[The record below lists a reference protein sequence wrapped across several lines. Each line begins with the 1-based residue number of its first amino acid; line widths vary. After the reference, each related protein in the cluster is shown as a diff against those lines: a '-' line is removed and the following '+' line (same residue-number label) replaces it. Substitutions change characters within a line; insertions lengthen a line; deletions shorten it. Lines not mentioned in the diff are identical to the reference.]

1 MKKVVLFFLVF
12 ALISGDVLAQKGQGA
27 VVLLQGKALEYRTNE
42 PLQINFF
49 LVSNDGKK
57 IPVKSGN
64 DGSFQ
69 IPINQSDSYR
79 VLANDWIC
87 REPKIIEVKIN
98 DSYSERNITLFFE
111 YFKEDLELGKSLA
124 FLPHQFELQPEG
136 KNLLDEIILYN
147 KMSPKVFFRI
157 NIATDDSYFDK
168 ITKTEKVGKKKKK
181 IVITEEQQAQE
192 LASSRVQS
200 IKEYLANKLPER
212 NYEIV
217 TLGHRNI
224 NATSKQG
231 KSKKKATTGQT
242 AISTVSPNM
251 IIVISKIMNLGPKSR

>member
-1 MKKVVLFFLVF
+1 MKKVVLFI
-12 ALISGDVLAQKGQGA
+12 LIFGLIEGSVLAQKGQGT
-27 VVLLQGKALEYRTNE
+27 VVLLQGKALKYRTSE

-49 LVSNDGKK
+49 LVSSDGKK

-69 IPINQSDSYR
+69 MPISQSDSYR
-79 VLANDWIC
+79 ILADNWIC

-98 DSYSERNITLFFE
+98 DSYSERNINLFFE
-111 YFKEDLELGKSLA
+111 PFAEDLELGKSFA

-147 KMSPKVFFRI
+147 KVSPQIFFRI
-157 NIATDDSYFDK
+157 NISTDDSHFSK

-181 IVITEEQQAQE
+181 IIITEDQQAEE

-200 IKEYLANKLPER
+200 IREYLANKLPER
-212 NYEIV
+212 NYEII
-217 TLGHRNI
+217 TLAHKNI
-224 NATSKQG
+224 NVSSKQS
-231 KSKKKATTGQT
+231 KSKKKTTEQT
-242 AISTVSPNM
+242 IPNSPNM
-251 IIVISKIMNLGPKSR
+251 VVVITKIMNLGPKSR